1 MAISNYRAVLRSA
14 VRGLWSGAIVVAQF
28 DENMRL
34 AISRYLTEA
43 FNAGAKECG
52 IKPDELTIDEQQAL
66 ADMLVAE
73 TTFVSGFATAIDE
86 GSRANKGKLTPLFTR
101 LEMWVNRY
109 NDIKNQA
116 KILTCKDVKLEW
128 IYGDTVHCSTCLS
141 LNGKVKR
148 ASQWQASGIQ
158 PQSPPNDMLECG
170 GWRCQCTLQ
179 QTDKPVSKGPL
190 PRFRGKKMMPVLE
203 VA

>member
-1 MAISNYRAVLRSA
+1 MAISNYRNVLRSA
-14 VRGLWSGAIVVAQF
+14 VRGLWNGAIDTAQF
-28 DENMRL
+28 DENMRM

-52 IKPDELTIDEQQAL
+52 IKPDELTIDEQLAL
-66 ADMLVAE
+66 ADILTAE
-73 TTFVSGFATAIDE
+73 TAFVAGFATAINE
-86 GSRANKGKLTPLFTR
+86 NSRANKGKLTPLFTR

-109 NDIKNQA
+109 NDVKNQA
-116 KILTCKDVKLEW
+116 KILTCKDIKLVW
-128 IYGDTVHCSTCLS
+128 IYGDTIHCSTCLA
-141 LNGKVKR
+141 LHGKVKR

-158 PQSPPNDMLECG
+158 PQHPPNDDLECG

-179 QTDKPVSKGPL
+179 QTDRPVSKGPL
-190 PRFRGKKMMPVLE
+190 PRFRGRKMIME

>member
-14 VRGLWSGAIVVAQF
+14 VRGLWTGGIDTAQF

-52 IKPDELTIDEQQAL
+52 IKPDELTIDEQIAL
-66 ADMLVAE
+66 GDILEAE
-73 TTFVSGFATAIDE
+73 TAFVAGFAEAIIAN
-86 GSRANKGKLTPLFTR
+86 SKVNKGKLTPLFVR

-109 NDIKNQA
+109 NDVKNQA
-116 KILTCKDVKLEW
+116 KILICKDAKLEW
-128 IYGDTVHCSTCLS
+128 IYGDTVHCNTCLA
-141 LNGKVKR
+141 LHGKVKR

-158 PQSPPNDMLECG
+158 PQHPPNDDLECG

-190 PRFRGKKMMPVLE
+190 PRFRGKKMMMG

>member
-14 VRGLWSGAIVVAQF
+14 VRGLWSGAIDAAQF

-43 FNAGAKECG
+43 FAAGAKECG
-52 IKPDELTIDEQQAL
+52 IRMDELTIDEQIAL
-66 ADMLVAE
+66 GDILTAE
-73 TTFVSGFATAIDE
+73 TAFVAGFATDIE
-86 GSRANKGKLTPLFTR
+86 TVSRANDGKLTPLFTR

-109 NDIKNQA
+109 NDVKNRA

-128 IYGDTVHCSTCLS
+128 VYGDTQHCNTCLA
-141 LNGKVKR
+141 LHGKVKR

-190 PRFRGKKMMPVLE
+190 PRFRGRKMIPILE